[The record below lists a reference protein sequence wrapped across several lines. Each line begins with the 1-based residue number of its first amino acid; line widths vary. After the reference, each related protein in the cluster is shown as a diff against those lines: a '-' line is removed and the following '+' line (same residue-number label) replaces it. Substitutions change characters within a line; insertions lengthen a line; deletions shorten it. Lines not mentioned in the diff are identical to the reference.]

1 MPNESTATLPS
12 TRAKQAFM
20 TDVAELRRRARQD
33 IEKGA
38 VTTAYRADRVVVIDL
53 LNQALATEL
62 VCVLRYKRH
71 QFMAEGIHAETVA
84 SEFAEHAAEEQGHA
98 DQIAARI
105 VQLDGEPNFDPT
117 GLATRS
123 HAEYTKGTDVADMI
137 RENLVAERVAIQ
149 SYSEM
154 IHYLGDD
161 DPTTRR
167 MLEGILAVEEEHA
180 DDLKTLFASFAK
192 QIEGGGQSNG
202 K

>member
-1 MPNESTATLPS
+1 MPKENTATLSQP
-12 TRAKQAFM
+12 RMKQPFM
-20 TDVAELRRRARQD
+20 TDVAELRRRARED

-38 VTTAYRADRVVVIDL
+38 VTTAYRADRAVVVDL

-84 SEFAEHAAEEQGHA
+84 AEFAEHAAQEQGHA

-105 VQLDGEPNFDPT
+105 VQLDGEPNFDPQ
-117 GLATRS
+117 GLAARS
-123 HAEYTKGTDVADMI
+123 HAEYTKGTDVEDMI

-154 IHYLGDD
+154 IHFIGDD
-161 DPTTRR
+161 DPTTKR

-180 DDLKTLFASFAK
+180 DDLKTLFASFGHRKPDGAVLK
-192 QIEGGGQSNG
+192 
-202 K
+202 

>member
-1 MPNESTATLPS
+1 MPKENVATLSQP
-12 TRAKQAFM
+12 RMKQPFM
-20 TDVAELRRRARQD
+20 TDVAELRRRARED

-38 VTTAYRADRVVVIDL
+38 VTTAYRADRAVVIDL

-84 SEFAEHAAEEQGHA
+84 AEFAEHAAQEQGHA

-105 VQLDGEPNFDPT
+105 VQLDGEPNFDPQ
-117 GLATRS
+117 GLAARS
-123 HAEYTKGTDVADMI
+123 HAEYTKGTDVEDMI

-154 IHYLGDD
+154 IHFIGDD
-161 DPTTRR
+161 DPTTKR

-180 DDLKTLFASFAK
+180 DDLKTLFASFGHRKPDGEALK
-192 QIEGGGQSNG
+192 
-202 K
+202 